1 MTLVTPADDLDPRND
16 VDLPPPRWRPIL
28 DPAADIAG
36 PLEDDETGRC
46 RSLWRAV
53 IVQALRDALSAAA
66 GAARVEARRWLLS
79 AGRDLEAVCDLAE
92 IDPVTVRATARR
104 LIASGVSL
112 PSTGACDA

>member
-1 MTLVTPADDLDPRND
+1 MTLAPTADDLDPRND

-36 PLEDDETGRC
+36 PLEDDETARC

-53 IVQALRDALSAAA
+53 IVQALRDALSVAADA
-66 GAARVEARRWLLS
+66 TRADARRWLLARS
-79 AGRDLEAVCDLAE
+79 RDLETACDLAE
-92 IDPVTVRATARR
+92 LDIATVQATARR
-104 LIASGVSL
+104 LIASGASL